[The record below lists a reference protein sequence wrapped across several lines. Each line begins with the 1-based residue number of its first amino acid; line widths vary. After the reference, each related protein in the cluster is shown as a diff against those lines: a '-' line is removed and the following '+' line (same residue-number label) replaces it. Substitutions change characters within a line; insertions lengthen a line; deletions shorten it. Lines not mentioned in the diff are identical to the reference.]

1 MNGLIII
8 NKEKNMTSH
17 DVVSRARKILK
28 TKRIGHTGTL
38 DPNATGVLVL
48 CVDEGTKLVPYLE
61 QDSKTYVAE
70 VILGIETDTYDITGN
85 IVKEDQVKFDVK
97 KIDEV
102 LNSFIGTYD
111 QLPPI
116 YSSIKVNGKKLY
128 QYARNNEEVEI
139 NPRPVTINFINWD
152 KELYE
157 VNGFMA
163 FKMEVDVS
171 KGTYIRSLCHDIG
184 EKLHSNAC
192 MGELIRTRSGK
203 FQLSDAVTLTELEEG
218 KYQAID
224 MLDALNYPVININ
237 NDDLLKKVS
246 NGMKI
251 KSYMIE
257 NILKEK
263 PELITFV
270 LDNRLKAIYELENEI
285 YKVSRVWM

>member
-17 DVVSRARKILK
+17 DVVSRARRILK

-61 QDSKTYVAE
+61 QDSKTYYAE
-70 VILGIETDTYDITGN
+70 VILGLETDTYDITGN
-85 IVKEDQVKFDVK
+85 IVKEDHRDFSVDE
-97 KIDEV
+97 INEV
-102 LNSFIGTYD
+102 LKSFVGTYN

-128 QYARNNEEVEI
+128 QYARNNEKVEI
-139 NPRPVTINFINWD
+139 QPRPVKINFIFWNNEIYD
-152 KELYE
+152 Y
-157 VNGFMA
+157 NGF
-163 FKMEVDVS
+163 KSIKIEVDVS

-184 EKLHSNAC
+184 EKLNCCAC
-192 MGELIRTRSGK
+192 MGELERTRSGK
-203 FQLSDAVTLTELEEG
+203 FHIEQAVTLEDLENGNYKVVE
-218 KYQAID
+218 
-224 MLDALNYPVININ
+224 MLDALNYPVINID
-237 NDDLLKKVS
+237 NDELLKKVN

-251 KSYMIE
+251 KSYIVE
-257 NILKEK
+257 NILKSK
-263 PELITFV
+263 PEVITFV
-270 LDNRLKAIYELENEI
+270 VDNRLKAIYELENEI

>member
-17 DVVSRARKILK
+17 DVVSRTRRILK

-61 QDSKTYVAE
+61 QDSKTYYTE
-70 VILGIETDTYDITGN
+70 VILGLETDTYDITGN
-85 IVKEDQVKFDVK
+85 IIKEEHRDFSVDEINDVLK
-97 KIDEV
+97 
-102 LNSFIGTYD
+102 SFVGTYN

-128 QYARNNEEVEI
+128 QYARNNEKVEI
-139 NPRPVTINFINWD
+139 QPRPVKINFIFWNNEIYD
-152 KELYE
+152 Y
-157 VNGFMA
+157 NGY
-163 FKMEVDVS
+163 KSIKIEVDVS

-184 EKLHSNAC
+184 EKLSCCAC
-192 MGELIRTRSGK
+192 MGELERTRSGK
-203 FQLSDAVTLTELEEG
+203 FHIEQAVTLEDLENGNYKVVE
-218 KYQAID
+218 
-224 MLDALNYPVININ
+224 MLDALNYPVINID
-237 NDDLLKKVS
+237 NDELLKKVN

-251 KSYMIE
+251 KSYIVE
-257 NILKEK
+257 NILKSK

-270 LDNRLKAIYELENEI
+270 VDNRLKAIYELENEI

>member
-17 DVVSRARKILK
+17 DVVSRTRRILK

-61 QDSKTYVAE
+61 QDSKTYYAE
-70 VILGIETDTYDITGN
+70 VILGLETDTYDITGN
-85 IVKEDQVKFDVK
+85 IIKEEHRDFSVDEINDVLK
-97 KIDEV
+97 
-102 LNSFIGTYD
+102 SFVGTYN

-128 QYARNNEEVEI
+128 QYARNNEKVEI
-139 NPRPVTINFINWD
+139 QPRPVKINFIFWNNEIYD
-152 KELYE
+152 Y
-157 VNGFMA
+157 NGY
-163 FKMEVDVS
+163 KSIKIEVDVS

-184 EKLHSNAC
+184 EKLSCCAC
-192 MGELIRTRSGK
+192 MGELERTRSGK
-203 FQLSDAVTLTELEEG
+203 FHIEQAVTLEDLENGNYKVVE
-218 KYQAID
+218 
-224 MLDALNYPVININ
+224 MLDALNYPVINID
-237 NDDLLKKVS
+237 NDELLKKVN

-251 KSYMIE
+251 KSYIVE
-257 NILKEK
+257 NILKSK

-270 LDNRLKAIYELENEI
+270 VDNRLKAIYELENEI

>member
-17 DVVSRARKILK
+17 DVVSRARRILK

-61 QDSKTYVAE
+61 QDSKTYIAE

-85 IVKEDQVKFDVK
+85 VLKEENVDYAIE
-97 KIDEV
+97 KIEEA
-102 LNSFIGTYD
+102 LNSFVGTYD
-111 QLPPI
+111 QYPPI

-139 NPRPVTINFINWD
+139 TPRPVTINFINWD
-152 KELYE
+152 KKIYN
-157 VNGFMA
+157 VNGYTA
-163 FKMEVDVS
+163 FTIEVDVS

-184 EKLHSNAC
+184 EKLNSCAC
-192 MGELIRTRSGK
+192 MGELTRTRSGK
-203 FQLSDAVTLTELEEG
+203 FNIKEAITLSALENGEF
-218 KYQAID
+218 KVIE
-224 MLDALNYPVININ
+224 MLDALNYPVINLE
-237 NDDLLKKVS
+237 DADLLKKVS

-251 KSYMIE
+251 KSFVIE
-257 NILKEK
+257 NILNKK
-263 PELITFV
+263 PELVTFV
-270 LDNRLKAIYELENEI
+270 VDNKLKAIYELENEV

>member
-61 QDSKTYVAE
+61 QDSKTYYAE
-70 VILGIETDTYDITGN
+70 VILGLETDTYDITGN
-85 IVKEDQVKFDVK
+85 IVKEEHRDFSVDE
-97 KIDEV
+97 INEV
-102 LNSFIGTYD
+102 LKSFVGTYN

-128 QYARNNEEVEI
+128 QYARNNEKVEI
-139 NPRPVTINFINWD
+139 QPRPVKINFIFWNNEIYD
-152 KELYE
+152 Y
-157 VNGFMA
+157 NGY
-163 FKMEVDVS
+163 KSIKIEVDVS

-184 EKLHSNAC
+184 EKLNCCAC
-192 MGELIRTRSGK
+192 MGELERTRSGK
-203 FQLSDAVTLTELEEG
+203 FHIEQAVTLEDLENGNYKVVE
-218 KYQAID
+218 
-224 MLDALNYPVININ
+224 MLNALNYPVINID
-237 NDDLLKKVS
+237 NDELLKIVN

-251 KSYMIE
+251 KSYIVE
-257 NILKEK
+257 SILKSK
-263 PELITFV
+263 PVLITFV
-270 LDNRLKAIYELENEI
+270 VDNRLKAIYELENEI

>member
-17 DVVSRARKILK
+17 DVVSRARRILK

-61 QDSKTYVAE
+61 QDSKTYYAE
-70 VILGIETDTYDITGN
+70 VILGLETDTYDITGN
-85 IVKEDQVKFDVK
+85 IVKEDHRDFSVDE
-97 KIDEV
+97 INEV
-102 LNSFIGTYD
+102 LKSFVGTYN

-128 QYARNNEEVEI
+128 QYARNNEKVEI
-139 NPRPVTINFINWD
+139 QPRPVNINFIFWNNEIYD
-152 KELYE
+152 Y
-157 VNGFMA
+157 NGF
-163 FKMEVDVS
+163 KSIKIEVDVS

-184 EKLHSNAC
+184 EKLNCCAC
-192 MGELIRTRSGK
+192 MGELERTRSGK
-203 FQLSDAVTLTELEEG
+203 FHIEQAVTLEDLENGNYKVVE
-218 KYQAID
+218 
-224 MLDALNYPVININ
+224 MLDALNYPVINID
-237 NDDLLKKVS
+237 NDELLKKVN

-251 KSYMIE
+251 KSYIVE
-257 NILKEK
+257 NILKSK

-270 LDNRLKAIYELENEI
+270 VDNRLKAIYELENEI

>member
-8 NKEKNMTSH
+8 NKDKNMTSH
-17 DVVSRARKILK
+17 DVVSRARRILK

-48 CVDEGTKLVPYLE
+48 CIDEGTKLVPYLE

-85 IVKEDQVKFDVK
+85 IIVEEDVNFD
-97 KIDEV
+97 IDTIDNV

-116 YSSIKVNGKKLY
+116 FSSIKVNGKKLY

-139 NPRPVTINFINWD
+139 TPRPVTINFINWN
-152 KELYE
+152 KEIYK
-157 VNGFMA
+157 VNNHFS
-163 FKMEVDVS
+163 FKIEVDVS

-184 EKLHSNAC
+184 IKLNSHAC
-192 MGELIRTRSGK
+192 MGDLIRTRSGK
-203 FQLSDAVTLTELEEG
+203 FSLNDAVTLTELEEG
-218 KYQAID
+218 KYNVID
-224 MLDALNYPVININ
+224 MLDALNYPMISID
-237 NDDLLKKVS
+237 NDDLMKKIF

-251 KSYMIE
+251 KSYIVE
-257 NILKEK
+257 NILNEK
-263 PELITFV
+263 PRMVTFTI
-270 LDNRLKAIYELENEI
+270 DNKLKAIYEYDEGI
-285 YKVSRVWM
+285 YKVSRLWM

>member
-17 DVVSRARKILK
+17 DVVSRARRILK

-61 QDSKTYVAE
+61 QDSKTYYAE
-70 VILGIETDTYDITGN
+70 VILGLETDTYDITGN
-85 IVKEDQVKFDVK
+85 IVKEDHRDFSVDE
-97 KIDEV
+97 INEV
-102 LNSFIGTYD
+102 LKSFVGTYN

-139 NPRPVTINFINWD
+139 QPRPVKINFIFWNNEIYD
-152 KELYE
+152 Y
-157 VNGFMA
+157 NGY
-163 FKMEVDVS
+163 KSIKIEVDVS

-184 EKLHSNAC
+184 EKLNCCAC
-192 MGELIRTRSGK
+192 MGELERTRSGK
-203 FQLSDAVTLTELEEG
+203 FHIEQAVTLEDLENGNYKVVE
-218 KYQAID
+218 
-224 MLDALNYPVININ
+224 MLDALNYPVINID
-237 NDDLLKKVS
+237 NDELLKKVN

-251 KSYMIE
+251 KSNIVE
-257 NILKEK
+257 NILKYK

-270 LDNRLKAIYELENEI
+270 VDNRLKAIYELENEI

>member
-17 DVVSRARKILK
+17 DVVSRARRILK

-61 QDSKTYVAE
+61 QDSKTYIAE

-85 IVKEDQVKFDVK
+85 VLKEEKVDYAIE
-97 KIDEV
+97 KIEEA
-102 LNSFIGTYD
+102 LNSFVGTYD
-111 QLPPI
+111 QYPPI

-139 NPRPVTINFINWD
+139 TPRPVTINFINWD
-152 KELYE
+152 KKIYN
-157 VNGFMA
+157 VNGYTA
-163 FKMEVDVS
+163 FTIEVDVS

-184 EKLHSNAC
+184 EKLNSCAC
-192 MGELIRTRSGK
+192 MGVLTRTRSGK
-203 FQLSDAVTLTELEEG
+203 FNIKEAITLSALENGEF
-218 KYQAID
+218 KVIE
-224 MLDALNYPVININ
+224 MLDALNYPVINLE
-237 NDDLLKKVS
+237 DADLLKKVS

-251 KSYMIE
+251 KSFVIE
-257 NILKEK
+257 NILNKK
-263 PELITFV
+263 PELVTFV
-270 LDNRLKAIYELENEI
+270 VDNKLKAIYELENEV